1 MQVPRVGHKHI
12 KQWFKSEYG
21 IELPFSTI
29 SNILSSKFDHLDQLG
44 SNHDDAKRCRPPKYP
59 DLEIALAEC
68 IGRMKTAGID
78 LTGVVLLN
86 TAHELWPNIPAY
98 RNLPIPAL
106 SGGWVEKF
114 KTRHRIKLRSLQVEA
129 ASTRASKTV
138 GSLGALELS
147 PTGDVKISAPAVPTP
162 IADSLSQRTLESIRL
177 RTMNYSQNDIFTMS
191 ETELYWRLVPNAN
204 TLREIASQS
213 RRDSNDRV
221 SVALSCNASGTQ
233 RLPPYVVGHYG
244 TPRSFQAPG
253 NDMKSINCYYS
264 SNRIAWMT
272 VSEWRTWIKW
282 FDGMMDR
289 PVLLILDPHK
299 AHEVAYHNLS
309 DSYTLRN
316 TEVLFLP
323 PNVSSLHSPLELGIM
338 QNFKAFYRKTLLT
351 FISEFYLQ
359 GDLESLLPSPVSLE
373 QEFMDYGTRGSI
385 SQGVQ
390 YIDQIEDPH
399 IAINLYIALYWIQKS
414 WLMDVSSA
422 TINQAWVCSTLVDES
437 KLNDAP
443 ESVSPTF
450 TTISMMSHEPQVPAS
465 TILSRPTAVV
475 SRDVL
480 QEISRLT
487 QLIRAQA
494 GSASFM
500 GSASAVIQ
508 PEYYVYPM
516 EEAVMESESDFI
528 ELSTAQFYDSEVD
541 PGDEPIYVIAPVSPR
556 DADRAVKLLLNFEE
570 QHPSSSVR
578 YMQLLSEYKD
588 MISQRSSN
596 AGSRQASIAS
606 IVEPIPISMPGTLQ
620 PALGTI
626 SPNNSVGQH
635 SMLMTS
641 PMAQTSQYLPKYTG
655 SYKRRTDS
663 QGSRAGTSISTSI
676 SRKNSSSSTTSI
688 GGAPDTI
695 DSRLPTAG
703 NAQRNSF
710 TFGNSSY
717 TFPPTSNI
725 FSGGGGGG
733 GPGGTGPGSVSHQ
746 QTYNPTGFYGSL
758 GAATGQYGMSSTPQ
772 TYSSNVR
779 SMGAPG
785 TLSNNSLFSFSS
797 PYSAG
802 TNTADILNQP
812 PPPGGSSLAH
822 HTYGGGNAAGG
833 GGTNNSASSNFASLL
848 SSNPIPGPPAGSA
861 SSAASNS
868 ASNQPLPPSGSALN
882 AFSAGAY
889 GGYSTGSSVLPRNSS
904 LLESSAQ
911 GGDPSQSSQQQQQ
924 QQHQQQQQGQSS
936 SQQSQQ
942 GQHPGQP
949 SSTQPQP
956 PGAGG
961 SYSPNS
967 TYTFFNANT
976 APVYYPA
983 HAS

>member
-98 RNLPIPAL
+98 RTLPIPAL

-147 PTGDVKISAPAVPTP
+147 PTGDVKLGAPAVPTP
-162 IADSLSQRTLESIRL
+162 IADSMSQRTLESIRL

-204 TLREIASQS
+204 SLREIASQS
-213 RRDSNDRV
+213 RRDSKERV

-338 QNFKAFYRKTLLT
+338 QNFKALYRKTLLT

-373 QEFMDYGTRGSI
+373 QEFMDYGTRGGI
-385 SQGVQ
+385 PQGVQ

-437 KLNDAP
+437 KLNEAA

-450 TTISMMSHEPQVPAS
+450 TTISMLSHEPQVPAS

-480 QEISRLT
+480 QEISRLS

-500 GSASAVIQ
+500 GSASAVLQ

-516 EEAVMESESDFI
+516 EEAVMESEGDFI

-606 IVEPIPISMPGTLQ
+606 IVEPIPISMPGTIQ
-620 PALGTI
+620 PALGAI
-626 SPNNSVGQH
+626 SPNNSVAQH

-641 PMAQTSQYLPKYTG
+641 PMAQTSQYLPKYTTG
-655 SYKRRTDS
+655 SYKRRQDS

-710 TFGNSSY
+710 TFGSSNY
-717 TFPPTSNI
+717 SFPPTSNI
-725 FSGGGGGG
+725 FSGGPG
-733 GPGGTGPGSVSHQ
+733 GGTGSAAHQ

-785 TLSNNSLFSFSS
+785 TLPNNSLFSFSS
-797 PYSAG
+797 PYSTGA
-802 TNTADILNQP
+802 NTGDVLNQP

-822 HTYGGGNAAGG
+822 HSYGSAGAG
-833 GGTNNSASSNFASLL
+833 AGNNSSSSNFASLL
-848 SSNPIPGPPAGSA
+848 SSNPIPGGPAAGSS
-861 SSAASNS
+861 SSATANP
-868 ASNQPLPPSGSALN
+868 ATNLPLPPSGAALN
-882 AFSAGAY
+882 AFSTGSY
-889 GGYSTGSSVLPRNSS
+889 GGYSTGSSSVLPRNSS
-904 LLESSAQ
+904 SLLESTGQA
-911 GGDPSQSSQQQQQ
+911 GGDQSQASSQQQ
-924 QQHQQQQQGQSS
+924 GQPG
-936 SQQSQQ
+936 SQQPGQQ
-942 GQHPGQP
+942 GQP
-949 SSTQPQP
+949 SSTQPP
-956 PGAGG
+956 GGAGG

-967 TYTFFNANT
+967 PYTFFNANT